1 MSQDPKIGYD
11 NLFER
16 GTVTATSAHAD
27 YPVENAF
34 DGFTDDFWRPN
45 GTGTQRLAVALD
57 APEEVD
63 YFALAAH
70 DLATHGVSVRLQCSA
85 DGVTWTNVGNEVLP
99 ATNAPLMIFVP
110 PSAHLNWALRFTVPA
125 GKTVHV
131 GVAHI
136 GVALELPIGFFVG
149 YAPPKLNPQ
158 VTYLNSNSDSG
169 KFIGRSVIRE
179 GINDQL
185 SLSHVSPEWVRQ
197 HWVPFANY
205 AKRKPFFL
213 AWYPSK
219 YPDDVAY
226 VWTTNAEE
234 VTNAL
239 HKYQAAKMSL
249 RGIAG

>member
-27 YPVENAF
+27 YPVANAF

-45 GTGTQRLAVALD
+45 GTGTQRLSVALGV
-57 APEEVD
+57 ATPANYV
-63 YFALAAH
+63 ALAAC
-70 DLATHGVSVRLQCSA
+70 DLAAQGVTVRVQGSA
-85 DGVTWTNVGNEVLP
+85 DGVTWTNVSDEIVP
-99 ATNAPLMIFVP
+99 ADDSPLMVCFTQA
-110 PSAHLNWALRFTVPA
+110 AHAHWALRFTVPA
-125 GKTVHV
+125 GKTVHI

-169 KFIGRSVIRE
+169 KFIGRSIIRE

-197 HWVPFANY
+197 HWVPFAAY
-205 AKRKPFFL
+205 ARRKPFFL

-239 HKYQAAKMSL
+239 HKYQSAKMSL
-249 RGIAG
+249 RGIA